1 MIRLAFTWCAFLLF
15 AAPVLADDKQPA
27 EPAPP
32 AADAAKPLVEQLKEK
47 PDDRAL
53 FDKYMISNLQ
63 QIRSLIGSDPDKA
76 EAQLAEMK
84 QLIESL
90 EPQTDAGKKLV
101 GRGLSAV
108 KYFENQVEMG
118 RVSLD
123 ELAGKL
129 KENPDDMKSI
139 PMYFGKLMMEASPL
153 TRTEPDKAEKL
164 VNDAKELLT
173 ATKEKAQEE
182 ATKTA
187 IDRMLGSLVR
197 VEQQIE
203 TGKKLAALVG
213 SDAAPLAVEAWVNGD
228 PLTDG
233 DLKGKV
239 VLLDFWAVWCG
250 PCIGTFPN
258 LIDWHEKYADKGLVI
273 IGLTRY
279 YNYTWDE
286 AAARPKRASG
296 EEKATPEQEQE
307 MLAKFAENKNLHHR
321 LAIQKDKSMS
331 DHYAVSGIPH
341 FVVIDREGKIRLFR
355 IGGGSQNTQA
365 IEEMIQKLIA
375 DG

>member
-321 LAIQKDKSMS
+321 LGIQKDRSMS

>member
-1 MIRLAFTWCAFLLF
+1 MIRFTLPLIAVLTF
-15 AAPVLADDKQPA
+15 AAATLADAAEPA
-27 EPAPP
+27 APAPP
-32 AADAAKPLVEQLKEK
+32 AADAAKPLAEQLKEK

-63 QIRSLIGSDPDKA
+63 QVRSLVTSEPDKA

-90 EPQTDAGKKLV
+90 EPQTDAGNKLV
-101 GRGLSAV
+101 SRAKAAV
-108 KYFENQVEMG
+108 KYFESQVELG

-123 ELAGKL
+123 DLAGKL
-129 KENPDDMKSI
+129 KENPDDMKSL
-139 PMYFGKLMMEASPL
+139 PLYMQKLMTEASPL
-153 TRTEPDKAEKL
+153 MRTEPDKAEKL
-164 VNDAKELLT
+164 VTGAKELLT
-173 ATKEKAQEE
+173 ATKERAQQE

-187 IDRMLGSLVR
+187 IDRMLGSFGRL
-197 VEQQIE
+197 EQQIE

-213 SDAAPLAVEAWVNGD
+213 SDAAPLAVEAWINGD

-239 VLLDFWAVWCG
+239 VLLDFWAIWCG
-250 PCIGTFPN
+250 PCIGTLPN
-258 LIDWHEKYADKGLVI
+258 LIDWHEKYGDKGLVI

-321 LAIQKDKSMS
+321 LAIQKDRSMS

-341 FVVIDREGKIRLFR
+341 FVVIDREGKVRLFR
-355 IGGGSQNTQA
+355 IGGGSQNAQA
-365 IEEMIQKLIA
+365 IEEMIETLIA
-375 DG
+375 EE

>member
-187 IDRMLGSLVR
+187 PPPDLVR
-197 VEQQIE
+197 PRW
-203 TGKKLAALVG
+203 G
-213 SDAAPLAVEAWVNGD
+213 
-228 PLTDG
+228 
-233 DLKGKV
+233 
-239 VLLDFWAVWCG
+239 LL
-250 PCIGTFPN
+250 
-258 LIDWHEKYADKGLVI
+258 
-273 IGLTRY
+273 
-279 YNYTWDE
+279 
-286 AAARPKRASG
+286 
-296 EEKATPEQEQE
+296 
-307 MLAKFAENKNLHHR
+307 
-321 LAIQKDKSMS
+321 
-331 DHYAVSGIPH
+331 
-341 FVVIDREGKIRLFR
+341 
-355 IGGGSQNTQA
+355 
-365 IEEMIQKLIA
+365 
-375 DG
+375 